1 MKGGPA
7 TSNSKHVRKENNV
20 SDVKAKI
27 RSNILAGLAVVIPL
41 GLTFYVLDTLI
52 VTTDKLFLLVPGNI
66 DIAYLRAIPGISILL
81 ALIFLFITG
90 AIARN
95 YFGNAVVRTFN
106 KMLDRI
112 PIIASIYKT
121 LRQITESFI
130 GQEGKKGFQ
139 KVVYVEWPRQG
150 AWTLAFVTANAGQ
163 KFFDTSG
170 FDQAETYYNLFI
182 PTTPNPTSGFYFI
195 VKASEC
201 IETSLTA
208 EDAFKTIISAGALND

>member
-1 MKGGPA
+1 M
-7 TSNSKHVRKENNV
+7 NSKPARKENKV
-20 SDVKAKI
+20 SMLKSKI
-27 RSNILAGLAVVIPL
+27 RANILAGLAVVIPV

-52 VTTDKLFLLVPGNI
+52 TTTDKLFLLVPGNV
-66 DIAYLRAIPGISILL
+66 DIAFLRAIPGISILI
-81 ALIFLFITG
+81 ALIFLFLAG

-106 KMLDRI
+106 KLLDRI

-163 KFFDTSG
+163 KFYATTG
-170 FDQAETYYNLFI
+170 MNPAEVYYNLFI

-208 EDAFKTIISAGALND
+208 ENAFKTIISAGALND

>member
-1 MKGGPA
+1 
-7 TSNSKHVRKENNV
+7 V
-20 SDVKAKI
+20 STVKAKI
-27 RSNILAGLAVVIPL
+27 RANILAGLAVVIPI

-52 VTTDKLFLLVPGNI
+52 TTTDKLFILVPGNV
-66 DIAYLRAIPGISILL
+66 DIAYLRAIPGVSIII
-81 ALIFLFITG
+81 ALVFLFLTG

-95 YFGNAVVRTFN
+95 YFGNAIVRTFN
-106 KMLDRI
+106 KLLDRI

-130 GQEGKKGFQ
+130 GQDGKKGFQ

-150 AWTLAFVTANAGQ
+150 AWTLAFVTANGGH
-163 KFFDTSG
+163 KFLKTTG
-170 FDQAETYYNLFI
+170 FNPAETYYHLFI

-208 EDAFKTIISAGALND
+208 EDAFKTIISAGSLND

>member
-1 MKGGPA
+1 MHA
-7 TSNSKHVRKENNV
+7 QREDDV
-20 SDVKAKI
+20 SIVKAKI
-27 RSNILAGLAVVIPL
+27 RANILAGLAVVIPL

-52 VTTDKLFLLVPGNI
+52 TTTDKLFLLVPGNI
-66 DIAYLRAIPGISILL
+66 DIAYLRAIPGISIVI
-81 ALIFLFITG
+81 ALVFLFLTG

-95 YFGNAVVRTFN
+95 YFGNAMVRAFN
-106 KMLDRI
+106 KLLDRI
-112 PIIASIYKT
+112 PIIATIYKT

-130 GQEGKKGFQ
+130 GQDGKKGFQ

-163 KFFDTSG
+163 KFFKTSG
-170 FDQAETYYNLFI
+170 FDPANIYYNLFI

-201 IETSLTA
+201 IETTLTA